1 MKLKRYQENAIETLD
16 QYLGLLKKNRA
27 RSAFNELT
35 DDKYGHEWP
44 KYNHEWFG
52 DIPFVCVKIPTGGGK
67 TLVGCKAV
75 ERIMATTLQHK
86 MDTGIV
92 MWFVT
97 SDSIKTQTLKKFG
110 DSKDWHYEMLN
121 ESFETKFKV
130 FSNEEAL
137 TITPEDVRNNLCIIV
152 ASLDAF
158 RKKESIQ
165 KKYKVY
171 KENGALMDHFQ
182 NLKDDNVLEKDKEG
196 SVINSLANV
205 IRKHNPLIVIDE
217 AHHTQT
223 DLSVSF
229 LSELKPSFIIEFT
242 ATPRD
247 GSNILVNTSASE
259 LKIEEMVKIPIVL
272 ESRVQWEQVVADG
285 LLKREELE
293 KRAKRLKGEYIR
305 PIALLQA
312 QSRHATQERA
322 TVEKLKKMLLDRHI
336 PEEQIKIKTA
346 DTDELEGI
354 NLFDKKCEVR
364 YILTVNALAE
374 GWDCSF
380 AYVLISVANV
390 GAGVPVEQIIGR
402 VIRMPN
408 AKRKADDALNRSYV
422 FASAPNFNAAAQKI
436 IKGLVD
442 YNGYSVTD
450 FVGASEAENYSDPLE
465 AKKAIKKDLKV
476 PMMAF
481 EKEKLSFEDLV
492 GEDFELT
499 KQNTD
504 FDFKI
509 HYDLDGQ
516 ATIDITEDDE
526 WLQGKQ
532 LSLPYQY
539 LDGEHSMD
547 ELVVWLDKKLRFPM
561 LSPEDKVAFIEKA
574 VQSQI
579 KKNKRSLPELS
590 VNRYLFAER
599 LSIAITDILET
610 YTKKV
615 FTDLLSKKK
624 LAVEPFDSYPT
635 TISLKSPTPHVFN
648 KNLYERVDAVNGEE
662 SGFMKRIDRGALD
675 NVEFWVRNREKV
687 DPFYIQGW
695 KKGKFYPDFV
705 AVTNKGNIVALEWK
719 GEDRLDNSDTLYKT
733 ETAKEWVKLGK
744 GKLHFYLV
752 HNGNVDEVFSE
763 LKSL

>member
-1 MKLKRYQENAIETLD
+1 MKLKRYQENAIETLEEFMT
-16 QYLGLLKKNRA
+16 LLKKPNLTA
-27 RSAFNELT
+27 DLAFHKLT
-35 DDKYGHEWP
+35 GETYNKRYG
-44 KYNHEWFG
+44 
-52 DIPFVCVKIPTGGGK
+52 DVPFVCVKIPTGGGK

-92 MWFVT
+92 MWFVS
-97 SDSIKTQTLKKFG
+97 SDAIKTQTLKKFK
-110 DSKDWHYEMLN
+110 DPKDWHYEMLN
-121 ESFETKFKV
+121 ESFDTKFKV

-152 ASLDAF
+152 ASVVAF
-158 RKKESIQ
+158 RHETAIQ

-171 KENGALMDHFQ
+171 QENGSLMDHFQ
-182 NLKDDNVLEKDKEG
+182 NLKDENDLEKDKEG

-205 IRKHNPLIVIDE
+205 IRKHSPLVVIDE
-217 AHHTQT
+217 GHRTSGE
-223 DLSVSF
+223 LSIEF
-229 LSELKPSFIIEFT
+229 LSELKPSFVIEFT
-242 ATPRD
+242 ATPRE

-272 ESRVQWEQVVADG
+272 ESRSQWEQVVSDG
-285 LLKREELE
+285 LMKREELE
-293 KRAKRLKGEYIR
+293 KRTKKLKGEYIR

-312 QSRHATQERA
+312 QPRSNVRA
-322 TVEKLKKMLLDRHI
+322 TITVEQLKQMLLDKNI
-336 PEEQIKIKTA
+336 PEEQIKIKTSEK
-346 DTDELEGI
+346 DELENI

-380 AYVLISVANV
+380 AYVLISVANL
-390 GAGVPVEQIIGR
+390 GARIAVEQIIGR
-402 VIRMPN
+402 VIRMPY
-408 AKRKADDALNRSYV
+408 AKRKTDEALNRSYV
-422 FASAPNFNAAAQKI
+422 FASAPNFSEAANKV
-436 IKGLVD
+436 IKGLED
-442 YNGYSVTD
+442 NGYSKAD
-450 FVGASEAENYSDPLE
+450 FVGESDAENYSDPLE

-492 GEDFELT
+492 GEDFELA
-499 KQNTD
+499 KQNAD

-539 LDGEHSMD
+539 LDGEHSVE

-561 LSPEDKVAFIEKA
+561 VSPEDKVAFIEKA

-579 KKNKRSLPELS
+579 KKSKRSLPELA
-590 VNRYLFAER
+590 VNRYLFADR
-599 LSIAITDILET
+599 LSIVITDILEAH
-610 YTKKV
+610 TKKV
-615 FTDLLSKKK
+615 FTDLLAKKK
-624 LAVEPFDSYPT
+624 LVVTPFDSYPA
-635 TISLKSPTPHVFN
+635 TIALKSPAPHVFN

-662 SGFMKRIDRGALD
+662 SGFMKRIDLGALD

-705 AVTNKGNIVALEWK
+705 AVTKKGNIVALEWK
-719 GEDRLDNSDTLYKT
+719 GEDRLDNPDTIYKT
-733 ETAKEWVKLGK
+733 EIAKDWEKLGK
-744 GKLHFYLV
+744 GKLHFFLV
-752 HNGNVDEVFSE
+752 HNGNVDEVLSE
-763 LKSL
+763 LKNL

>member
-1 MKLKRYQENAIETLD
+1 MKLKRYQENAIKTLEEFMA
-16 QYLGLLKKNRA
+16 LLKKSNIT
-27 RSAFNELT
+27 SDLAFYKITNET
-35 DDKYGHEWP
+35 YNKRYG
-44 KYNHEWFG
+44 
-52 DIPFVCVKIPTGGGK
+52 DVPFVCVKIPTGGGK

-92 MWFVT
+92 MWFVP
-97 SDSIKTQTLKKFG
+97 SDAIKTQTLKKFK
-110 DSKDWHYEMLN
+110 DPKDWHYEMLN
-121 ESFETKFKV
+121 ESFDTKFKV

-152 ASLDAF
+152 ASVVAF
-158 RKKESIQ
+158 RHETAIQ
-165 KKYKVY
+165 KEYKVY
-171 KENGALMDHFQ
+171 QENGSLMEHFQ
-182 NLKDDNVLEKDKEG
+182 NLKDEKDLEKDKEG
-196 SVINSLANV
+196 SVKNSLANV
-205 IRKHNPLIVIDE
+205 IRKHSPLVVIDE
-217 AHHTQT
+217 GHRTSGE
-223 DLSVSF
+223 LSIEF
-229 LSELKPSFIIEFT
+229 LSELKPSFVIEFT
-242 ATPRD
+242 ATPRE
-247 GSNILVNTSASE
+247 GSNVLVNTSASE

-272 ESRVQWEQVVADG
+272 ESRSQWEQVVSDG
-285 LLKREELE
+285 LMKREELE
-293 KRAKRLKGEYIR
+293 KRTKKLKGEYIR

-312 QSRHATQERA
+312 QSKSTVRA
-322 TVEKLKKMLLDRHI
+322 TVTIEQLKKMLLDKGI
-336 PEEQIKIKTA
+336 KEEQIKIKTS
-346 DTDELEGI
+346 DVDELENI

-380 AYVLISVANV
+380 AYVLISVANL
-390 GAGVPVEQIIGR
+390 GARVAVEQIIGR
-402 VIRMPN
+402 VIRMPY
-408 AKRKADDALNRSYV
+408 AKRKSDEALNRSYV
-422 FASAPNFNAAAQKI
+422 FASAPNFSEAANKV
-436 IKGLVD
+436 IKGLED
-442 YNGYSVTD
+442 NGYSKAD
-450 FVGASEAENYSDPLE
+450 FVGASDVENYSDPLE

-481 EKEKLSFEDLV
+481 EKKKLSFEDLI
-492 GEDFELT
+492 GEDFELA
-499 KQNTD
+499 KQNAD

-539 LDGEHSMD
+539 LDGEHSIG

-561 LSPEDKVAFIEKA
+561 VSPEDKVAFIEKA

-579 KKNKRSLPELS
+579 KKNKRTLPELS
-590 VNRYLFAER
+590 VNRYLFADR
-599 LSIAITDILET
+599 LGIAITDILET

-615 FTDLLSKKK
+615 FMNLLSKKK
-624 LAVEPFDSYPT
+624 LTVVPFDSYPA
-635 TISLKSPTPHVFN
+635 TILLKSPAPHVFN

-662 SGFMKRIDRGALD
+662 SGFMKRIDLGALD

-705 AVTNKGNIVALEWK
+705 AVTKKGNIVALEWK
-719 GEDRLDNSDTLYKT
+719 GEDRVSNEDTAYKVEIGKVWEELD
-733 ETAKEWVKLGK
+733 K
-744 GKLHFYLV
+744 GKTHFFLV
-752 HNGNVDEVFSE
+752 HNGNAEEV
-763 LKSL
+763 LNKLRNL